1 MTTTAATRSIL
12 RDPTF
17 ARLWFIQA
25 TTQVGG
31 NMALFALT
39 VLVFDSTRSNTAVG
53 ALVASFVLPQIIL
66 SPFAGVVVDRLDLRW
81 ALIGPNVVR
90 SILTVGLALAGAEIP
105 VLLALN
111 LGISL
116 TSVALTPAEGS
127 MIPRVVPRAQLETA
141 MGIFNLTLQASFAL
155 GFAFLGPVLVTIAGP
170 SSVLGVVA
178 CLYIAATIA
187 CIGLPSAPPMRG
199 PHESGREAVLRPIH
213 ELREGLLV
221 IRNDR
226 EVSRPI
232 IHQAAGAS
240 VAGVLGVLGPGLA
253 VSIGLQPTQLAV
265 IVVPLGIGVVVGVVL
280 LRRFGDR
287 LPRRRA
293 AETGHVVLG
302 TLTASLAFAGVLG
315 TALSGIGLSVVPLV
329 VAAAVGAGAA
339 YAIVSVSAQ
348 TALLESMPSEVR
360 GRVFGVLASIVSAAS
375 LVPTLIAGPVADR
388 VSASVVVGVIGVAVI
403 GVGLWSAFRFGPVE
417 GKAGSQGGDVGAR
430 PVP

>member
-1 MTTTAATRSIL
+1 MTAKPANRTIL

-25 TTQVGG
+25 ATQVGG
-31 NMALFALT
+31 NMALYALT
-39 VLVFDSTRSNTAVG
+39 VLVFDTTRSNTAVG
-53 ALVASFVLPQIIL
+53 ALVASFVLPQIVL

-81 ALIGPNVVR
+81 ALLGPNIVR
-90 SILTVGLALAGAEIP
+90 SLLTIGLAMAGANVP

-111 LGISL
+111 LGISF

-127 MIPRVVPRAQLETA
+127 MIPRVVPRAQLQTA
-141 MGIFNLTLQASFAL
+141 MGIFNLTLQGSFAL
-155 GFAFLGPVLVTIAGP
+155 GFAFLGPLLVTFAGP

-178 CLYIAATIA
+178 CLYIAATLA
-187 CIGLPSAPPMRG
+187 CAGLPSAPPLRD
-199 PHESGREAVLRPIH
+199 HESGREAVLRPLH
-213 ELREGLLV
+213 ELREGLRV
-221 IRNDR
+221 IRRDR

-232 IHQAAGAS
+232 LHQAAGAS

-253 VSIGLQPTQLAV
+253 ATIGLEPSELAV
-265 IVVPLGIGVVVGVVL
+265 IVVPLGIGVVVGVVV

-293 AETGHVVLG
+293 AEAGHVVLG
-302 TLTASLAFAGVLG
+302 LLTASLALAGWLGGVLVG
-315 TALSGIGLSVVPLV
+315 VGVSVLPFV

-339 YAIVSVSAQ
+339 YAVVSVSAQ

-375 LVPTLIAGPVADR
+375 LVPTLIAGPLADR
-388 VSASVVVGVIGVAVI
+388 VSASVVIGVVGLTVV
-403 GVGLWSAFRFGPVE
+403 GVGLWSAFRFGPVAE
-417 GKAGSQGGDVGAR
+417 RKTPR
-430 PVP
+430 R